1 MALEWI
7 FVNLGINVWLQ
18 GRVML
23 KTYAMNSW
31 GKGLYD
37 IGLGKRAWDWI
48 AGINDLAP
56 MFFWDTIKVKTVKN
70 LNTSLKELAVH
81 LNIDKI

>member
-1 MALEWI
+1 MTLEWI

-23 KTYAMNSW
+23 KTYAMKIE

-37 IGLGKRAWDWI
+37 IGLGKRAWD
-48 AGINDLAP
+48 
-56 MFFWDTIKVKTVKN
+56 
-70 LNTSLKELAVH
+70 
-81 LNIDKI
+81 